1 MLGLPSWIGE
11 ADLWPS
17 ATSTKLK
24 QMIWNRLYK
33 KVSAK
38 ALAEVQILGK

>member
-1 MLGLPSWIGE
+1 MLGLPSRIGE

-38 ALAEVQILGK
+38 ALAEVQLLDK